1 MLPRLADLF
10 RPPAPL
16 SASRAAKAEF
26 TLAYGA
32 KGMLAVTVRADG
44 SACAKWPNNHLA
56 VSVDAV
62 PGGFRTFV
70 AYSTGSVRAARVG
83 LTRTHARTARAHD
96 HRTGPERRRLM
107 RRRRNWR
114 FVRARPSARRGH
126 TGRDR
131 VRRGG

>member
-32 KGMLAVTVRADG
+32 KGMLAVTVRPDG

-62 PGGFRTFV
+62 PGGFRMFV
-70 AYSTGSVRAARVG
+70 AYSTGSVCAARVG
-83 LTRTHARTARAHD
+83 HARTHARTHD
-96 HRTGPERRRLM
+96 HRTGSERRRLM

-131 VRRGG
+131 VRCGG